1 MTVADDV
8 RQMIADVGVRVTY
21 TQRGGVPVPDVPVLL
36 LDHSG
41 SAAEPAPRKAR
52 MALLRVS
59 KAEVPTLGYRDT
71 VTEADGTVWTVY
83 DAATIVN
90 DRNAGT
96 WRATVSTAEKG
107 KF

>member
-1 MTVADDV
+1 MNVADDV
-8 RQMIADVGVRVTY
+8 RLMIADVGQRVTY
-21 TQRGGVPVPDVPVLL
+21 TAHKGVPVPDVPVLL
-36 LDHSG
+36 LDQSG
-41 SAAEPAPRKAR
+41 SASEPTARKAR

-96 WRATVSTAEKG
+96 WLAMVSTAERG